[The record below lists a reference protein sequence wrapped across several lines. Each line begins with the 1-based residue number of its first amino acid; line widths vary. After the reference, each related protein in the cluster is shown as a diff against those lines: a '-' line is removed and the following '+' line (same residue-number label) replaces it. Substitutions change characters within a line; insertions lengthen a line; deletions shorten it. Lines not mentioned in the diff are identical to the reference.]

1 MTQQSLLLKK
11 KTGISR
17 RFSSNNRFPIY
28 VYDFLGYW
36 DNHALNFLGKTEA
49 LSLSKTS
56 FTMYFFQAFQYSI
69 VVFPVEPT
77 YYMCKETDEL
87 LVNYTRFFSDGG
99 IHELASAAK
108 QGLLGFQRAA
118 IVETKTI
125 AALKNNSSAFA
136 GAMFFSMP
144 LIRIAFLSADGQK
157 IGSFCN
163 YILNPQYGQKKI
175 VCIRRMVSTFTE
187 KTILQSFDRANHYG
201 GGFQCSVY
209 PAWWSFQYPS
219 WFTGRPSDMPFSDRY
234 EIETN
239 RLEIMSS
246 TLNDH
251 ETSVFNSTE
260 FLPLFTFENQQI
272 VEQFE
277 IMILDCIVHIV
288 SRINQTEREILL
300 PKLFIQEVL
309 EQQTINF
316 LSRLGVIDPIL
327 LKRFYTRVGYVI
339 PPIPRTNSG
348 GFSIA
353 DIEKHTG
360 LVEEQ
365 IDKFTTK
372 LMVVEKS
379 RGPQFPFLKHRNK
392 GRVVKRM
399 AKQIC
404 FAIFS
409 CTKKPLKLKNFNGFL
424 YCTSVCFIF

>member
-1 MTQQSLLLKK
+1 MLSLSPLLKK

-17 RFSSNNRFPIY
+17 RFSSDNRLPVS

-36 DNHALNFLGKTEA
+36 NNRLFNFLGKAEA

-56 FTMYFFQAFQYSI
+56 LTMFFFQAFLYSI

-77 YYMCKETDEL
+77 YYKCNETEEL
-87 LVNYTRFFSDGG
+87 RVNHSRFFSIGG
-99 IHELASAAK
+99 IPE
-108 QGLLGFQRAA
+108 LGFQRAA

-144 LIRIAFLSADGQK
+144 IIRIAFLSADGQK
-157 IGSFCN
+157 IGSFCS
-163 YILNPQYGQKKI
+163 YVLNPLYGQKKI
-175 VCIRRMVSTFTE
+175 VCIRRMVSTVTE
-187 KTILQSFDRANHYG
+187 ETILQHFDLGNDYIE
-201 GGFQCSVY
+201 GFQCSVY
-209 PAWWSFQYPS
+209 PDWWRFKYAS
-219 WFTGRPSDMPFSDRY
+219 WFEGGRANHMPLADGF
-234 EIETN
+234 EFEVN
-239 RLEIMSS
+239 RLKIMSS
-246 TLNDH
+246 TLHDH